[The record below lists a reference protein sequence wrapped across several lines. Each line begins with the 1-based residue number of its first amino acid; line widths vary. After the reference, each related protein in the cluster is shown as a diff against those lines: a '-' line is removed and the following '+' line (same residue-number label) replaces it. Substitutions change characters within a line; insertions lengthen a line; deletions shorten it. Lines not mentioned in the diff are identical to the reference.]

1 MHEVGLM
8 QRALDIALEQA
19 VAHGA
24 QRIHRIAFRVGAESG
39 VVPEVIEM
47 AFAIATQGTL
57 AAGAQ
62 LAIEHVPLL
71 CFCRVCDQEF
81 QPADGDL
88 LHTCPHCRRLGAE
101 VRRGREFEIASIE
114 LS

>member
-19 VAHGA
+19 VEQGA
-24 QRIHRIAFRVGAESG
+24 QHIHRITFRVGAESG
-39 VVPEVIEM
+39 VVPEVIEI

-62 LAIEHVPLL
+62 LTIDPVPLL
-71 CFCRVCDQEF
+71 CFCHGCDQEF
-81 QPADGDL
+81 QPVDGDL
-88 LHTCPHCRRLGAE
+88 LHTCPHCQRLGAE
-101 VRRGREFEIASIE
+101 VRHGREFEITSIE

>member
-1 MHEVGLM
+1 MHEVELM
-8 QRALDIALEQA
+8 QRALDIAFEQA
-19 VAHGA
+19 AQHGA
-24 QRIHRIAFRVGAESG
+24 QCIHKVTFRVGAESG

-47 AFAIATQGTL
+47 AFAIAIQGTL

-62 LAIEHVPLL
+62 LAIDPVPLI
-71 CFCRVCDQEF
+71 CFCQACDQEF

-88 LHTCPHCRRLGAE
+88 LHPCPHCDQLGAE
-101 VRRGREFEIASIE
+101 VRHGREFEITSIE

>member
-19 VAHGA
+19 VEHGA
-24 QRIHRIAFRVGAESG
+24 QHIHRITFRVGAESG
-39 VVPEVIEM
+39 VMPEVIEM

-62 LAIEHVPLL
+62 LAIEHVPLI
-71 CFCRVCDQEF
+71 CFCHICDQEF

-88 LHTCPHCRRLGAE
+88 LHPCPHCSQLGAE
-101 VRRGREFEIASIE
+101 VRRGREFEIISIE

>member
-1 MHEVGLM
+1 MHEVDLM

-19 VAHGA
+19 VQRGA
-24 QRIHRIAFRVGAESG
+24 QRIHRITFRVGAESG
-39 VVPEVIEM
+39 VAPEVIEM
-47 AFAIATQGTL
+47 AFAIAIQGTL

-62 LAIEHVPLL
+62 LAIDPVPLI
-71 CFCRVCDQEF
+71 CFCQACDQEF

-88 LHTCPHCRRLGAE
+88 LHTCPYCHNVGAE
-101 VRRGREFEIASIE
+101 VRRGREFEITSIE